1 MDKCLEILI
10 KNRKQNMNI
19 MNDEGLQLYEW
30 GDEDITGRYFR
41 KKFQVE
47 EMVEIKAKRW
57 EGVWYIWVLEI

>member
-30 GDEDITGRYFR
+30 GDEDI
-41 KKFQVE
+41 
-47 EMVEIKAKRW
+47 
-57 EGVWYIWVLEI
+57 

>member
-19 MNDEGLQLYEW
+19 INDEGLQLYEW